1 MNLEDRNKT
10 YYNISSHG
18 DVNSD
23 NINEI
28 LDRNKGLKKARVKI
42 LQDVKVIFE
51 NNNIEYILDQG
62 TLLGAYR
69 CKGMIPHDH
78 DIDLAIYSKETFD
91 KLSSILQTELPKEY
105 NLKQKTYKYEV
116 SLPGVGTVIQ
126 HNDEYSL
133 VSLDI
138 YWYRSR
144 TRTISDVKQY
154 GGDIVQYHYTFSD
167 LGLTVQ
173 QESDIFPLKT
183 IMFENIECPCPNNTK
198 KYLETNY
205 GYIESDCKFD
215 KNLKKYVKR

>member
-1 MNLEDRNKT
+1 MIKNKT

-23 NINEI
+23 NIEEI
-28 LDRNKGLKKARVKI
+28 LDRNKRLKNLRIKI
-42 LQDVKVIFE
+42 LCDVKEVFDK
-51 NNNIEYILDQG
+51 NNIEYILDQG

-69 CKGMIPHDH
+69 YNKMIPHDH

-91 KLSSILQTELPKEY
+91 KLFFILQNELSKEY
-105 NLKQKTYKYEV
+105 NLKKKTYKYEV

-138 YWYRSR
+138 YWYRAR
-144 TRTISDVKQY
+144 NRTISDVKTY
-154 GGDIVQYHYTFSD
+154 GGDLIQYYYTFSD
-167 LGLTVQ
+167 LGLTIQ
-173 QESDIFPLKT
+173 DESNIFPLKT
-183 IMFENIECPCPNNTK
+183 IIFESIECPCPNNIKT
-198 KYLETNY
+198 YLETNY

-215 KNLKKYVKR
+215 KKLKKYVKW